1 MGFIL
6 YCDGDPR
13 KLGIEDEQGNWDL
26 VKFREHI
33 HTCAPCKQFRVVPG
47 CDCLDTMLKYCGRRW
62 RFRTD

>member
-26 VKFREHI
+26 VKFMEHI
-33 HTCAPCKQFRVVPG
+33 EGCSPCKQFLVVLG
-47 CDCLDTMLKYCGRRW
+47 KDCLDAMVKYFGRRW
-62 RFRTD
+62 KFRT